1 MAIPDEPKSD
11 PREWTYRDLL
21 KLPVSE
27 QKEWRNAAL
36 EQLEALQRR
45 KVFELVDRPKGR
57 RIIQNRWV
65 FDVKPDGRKR
75 ARLVARGFSQIEGVD
90 FDQIFSPVV
99 RFETVRLML
108 LATGVLQQRQ
118 EGASL
123 VTNVSKFG

>member
-11 PREWTYRDLL
+11 PREWTYSDLL

-90 FDQIFSPVV
+90 FD
-99 RFETVRLML
+99 
-108 LATGVLQQRQ
+108 
-118 EGASL
+118 
-123 VTNVSKFG
+123 